1 MTMLSNSRYRNRDEA
16 GFSLM
21 EVVVT
26 TSILMIV
33 MTAILS
39 TLELATRQE
48 RRTTAVVDNQN
59 TVMVAFNRITREL
72 RGANPIEWSAVVNSS
87 EFERSITFWVGST
100 SGNDRKQWRFRI
112 DSSSTTSELVAE
124 CLSGCVPAG
133 SGLPDVPSREVL
145 IPRLLNSNSEPL
157 FQYYSGY
164 SDGDVLTTT
173 AGSPNQVNPQIV
185 SVCTVRI
192 VIRIRSGS
200 EGGAP
205 VYDASTDA
213 EIRNS
218 IPGGVSGYSGGI
230 SGVGC

>member
-1 MTMLSNSRYRNRDEA
+1 MIRSNPRDRRGDS

-21 EVVVT
+21 EVVIT

-59 TVMVAFNRITREL
+59 AVMVAFNRLTREL
-72 RGANPIEWSAVVNSS
+72 RGANPIEWSAVADSS
-87 EFERSITFWVGST
+87 EFETSVTFWVGSVE
-100 SGNDRKQWRFRI
+100 GNDRKQWRFRV
-112 DSSSTTSELVAE
+112 DTSTSELVAE

-133 SGLPDVPSREVL
+133 SGLPDLPTREVL
-145 IPRLLNSNSEPL
+145 IPRMANTAAQPV

-164 SDGDVLTTT
+164 SDDLILTTT
-173 AGSPNQVNPQIV
+173 AGSPDQVDPQIV

-192 VIRIRSGS
+192 VIRIRSEAG
-200 EGGAP
+200 GGAP
-205 VYDASTDA
+205 VYDASTDT

-218 IPGGVSGYSGGI
+218 IPGGVSGWSGGVA
-230 SGVGC
+230 GVGC